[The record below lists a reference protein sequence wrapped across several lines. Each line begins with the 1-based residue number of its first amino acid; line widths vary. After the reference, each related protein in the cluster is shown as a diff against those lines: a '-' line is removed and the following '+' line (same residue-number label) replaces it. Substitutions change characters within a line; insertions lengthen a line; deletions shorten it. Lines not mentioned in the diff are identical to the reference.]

1 MGVQDP
7 LRGRIFCFRITE
19 DLQENDYRFELQG
32 VVFVSLKWPILC
44 CFAETTIK
52 TDREMA

>member
-1 MGVQDP
+1 MGVQVL
-7 LRGRIFCFRITE
+7 LRGRVFRFRITE
-19 DLQENDYRFELQG
+19 DLQEKDYRFELQG

-44 CFAETTIK
+44 CFSETAIK

>member
-1 MGVQDP
+1 MGVQVL
-7 LRGRIFCFRITE
+7 LRGRVFRFRITE
-19 DLQENDYRFELQG
+19 DLQEKDYHFELQG